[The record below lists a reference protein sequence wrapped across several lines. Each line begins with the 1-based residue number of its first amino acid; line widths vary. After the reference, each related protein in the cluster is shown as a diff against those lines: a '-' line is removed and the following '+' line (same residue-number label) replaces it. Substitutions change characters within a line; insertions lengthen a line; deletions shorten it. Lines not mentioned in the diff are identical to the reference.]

1 MEGILIKVTKT
12 DQSILWIVLYRIDD
26 GDIVKQFVYL
36 LYPDTVVNDS
46 MDNTT
51 VQFELVDGYAKLN

>member
-1 MEGILIKVTKT
+1 MEGILIKVIKT

-36 LYPDTVVNDS
+36 LYPGTVVNDS
-46 MDNTT
+46 MDNTI

>member
-12 DQSILWIVLYRIDD
+12 DQSILWIVLYKIND

-46 MDNTT
+46 MDNTI